1 MEMVSKAF
9 FIKVFGA
16 KYERLTRTLFVDCI
30 IFMGLYIADFR
41 IQIAP
46 FVLYLMVTAVTAGV
60 MWEALSSK
68 DRAADLQ
75 HMMMLPLKERDFIFS
90 YTAVLGMYSFLT
102 RTATLLAVLLA
113 VSVWSWMEVLGSLLC
128 AVNAVLLASVIFTRK
143 KYRFAGC
150 IWMVGI
156 LAAVFCLGNGPWF
169 ILLMTG
175 NGVFAVLLLLN
186 TDGYAFY
193 CQENERKWAT
203 RGRRQHSVWLYFFR
217 YLRTHHNY
225 MMNMVIMWCVA
236 CVLPLFLERMESL
249 LMLPIGFAILSMNTP
264 ICILLSCDPDFEQA
278 IRFLPDQKRTFCVP
292 YCLFI
297 FLCNMIANGI
307 FLCSMQMQIGGIT
320 VRMIAIAVFFAL
332 QSAIGSVLL
341 EWFYPIRG
349 WKIESDLWHHP
360 RKYVVPIAMLF
371 LAVVV
376 GTIPAIV
383 YVLMVLL
390 GIEIVVLAILCR
402 KC

>member
-1 MEMVSKAF
+1 
-9 FIKVFGA
+9 
-16 KYERLTRTLFVDCI
+16 
-30 IFMGLYIADFR
+30 
-41 IQIAP
+41 
-46 FVLYLMVTAVTAGV
+46 
-60 MWEALSSK
+60 
-68 DRAADLQ
+68 
-75 HMMMLPLKERDFIFS
+75 
-90 YTAVLGMYSFLT
+90 
-102 RTATLLAVLLA
+102 
-113 VSVWSWMEVLGSLLC
+113 
-128 AVNAVLLASVIFTRK
+128 
-143 KYRFAGC
+143 
-150 IWMVGI
+150 
-156 LAAVFCLGNGPWF
+156 
-169 ILLMTG
+169 
-175 NGVFAVLLLLN
+175 
-186 TDGYAFY
+186 
-193 CQENERKWAT
+193 
-203 RGRRQHSVWLYFFR
+203 
-217 YLRTHHNY
+217 

-376 GTIPAIV
+376 GTIPVIV